1 MGIGDWELVTNS
13 RFQIPVSRALSI
25 PLITVSIVT
34 KSVVITVLIT
44 IVHSARKLFIG
55 K

>member
-1 MGIGDWELVTNS
+1 MGIGDWE
-13 RFQIPVSRALSI
+13 FYQFPFPDSRALSI
-25 PLITVSIVT
+25 PLIPVSIVT

-44 IVHSARKLFIG
+44 IVHSAGKLFIG